1 MGTFIVG
8 CDLGKV
14 VDYTAIAIIEKIPAP
29 LVMPETLPDPRYP
42 ARPPVPPG
50 PPSLHLR
57 HLERVPKGTS
67 YPNVVLLVGSRKA
80 ALGQSHGAPALVVD
94 HTGVGVAVVDLFK
107 DARLDPI
114 AITIT
119 GGDTVSRD
127 GNHYRVPKRDLVTTT
142 QVAMQQGHL
151 KFAATLPSLAILKAE
166 LSAFTYK
173 LSNAGH
179 DSYAAWREGE
189 HDDMV
194 LAVALAVWYAQQPVY
209 HPRPRTPPV
218 SQYTG

>member
-1 MGTFIVG
+1 
-8 CDLGKV
+8 
-14 VDYTAIAIIEKIPAP
+14 
-29 LVMPETLPDPRYP
+29 
-42 ARPPVPPG
+42 
-50 PPSLHLR
+50 
-57 HLERVPKGTS
+57 
-67 YPNVVLLVGSRKA
+67 
-80 ALGQSHGAPALVVD
+80 LVVD

-107 DARLDPI
+107 DAHLDPI

-179 DSYAAWREGE
+179 DSYADWRERE
-189 HDDMV
+189 HDDLV
-194 LAVALAVWYAQQPVY
+194 LAVALAVWYALQPVY